1 MYLEQNVLYLN
12 IYTLQNN
19 TKYTKQSDKEL
30 NTLMND
36 NIFVSP
42 RDYFKI
48 YIINL
53 MKVLSLKAEIDI
65 AS

>member
-1 MYLEQNVLYLN
+1 MLYLN

-48 YIINL
+48 YI
-53 MKVLSLKAEIDI
+53 
-65 AS
+65 

>member
-12 IYTLQNN
+12 IHTLQNN